1 MRATSPNGA
10 AVYEGR
16 VQWSGELGFGV
27 RPAEHG
33 QADELEEPGPRESGE
48 REIADPERG
57 R

>member
-1 MRATSPNGA
+1 
-10 AVYEGR
+10 
-16 VQWSGELGFGV
+16 V